1 MAKLMIKT
9 LLPFLC
15 LTLISCAHFSEMPA
29 QNDIGVLKEASFGRP
44 PTEEEAQ
51 NGLKRQLRTVTAKY
65 IWPPMKICWGNSKQ
79 WKLNGQY
86 WCGWGLKTQPE
97 GFGPELLSFQAMN
110 SFGLTPGIP
119 TLGQPISW
127 QQGPGN
133 QEKWFAF
140 AAQSPSSN
148 ERLSELVI
156 NQAEYDKRMAATQLV
171 AERETTL
178 ANGSEICKRIG
189 LEPACYEALSLD
201 EFSKAFGKNMSRA
214 DKVAFHNA
222 HRSAEQIRQE
232 KEEAARQRNQANQ
245 SFQVISPSNNSQ
257 QQMTNFLLLNQMQRS
272 FQPQNTN
279 CTTLGNN
286 TNCTTTGY

>member
-1 MAKLMIKT
+1 MNQYLKAALS
-9 LLPFLC
+9 FLC
-15 LTLISCAHFSEMPA
+15 LIFISCAHFSEMPA
-29 QNDIGVLKEASFGRP
+29 PNDIGILKEASFGRS

-51 NGLKRQLRTVTAKY
+51 SGLKRQLLTVTAKY

-97 GFGPELLSFQAMN
+97 GFGPQLVLFQAMN
-110 SFGLTPGIP
+110 SFGLAPGIP
-119 TLGQPISW
+119 AIGQPIEW

-133 QEKWFAF
+133 KEKWFAVV
-140 AAQSPSSN
+140 AQSSIPS

-156 NQAEYDKRMAATQLV
+156 NQAEYDKRMLSKKIE
-171 AERETTL
+171 AEREVTL
-178 ANGSEICKRIG
+178 ANGTEICKRIG
-189 LEPACYEALSLD
+189 LEPACFEALSLD
-201 EFSKAFGKNMSRA
+201 EFSKAFGTSMSRS

-222 HRSAEQIRQE
+222 HRAAEQMRQE
-232 KEEAARQRNQANQ
+232 KEDAARQRNQPI
-245 SFQVISPSNNSQ
+245 QVIYPNNSQ

-272 FQPQNTN
+272 FQPRNTN
-279 CTTLGNN
+279 CTTLGSN